1 MGMFLSALNLNA
13 DTRVAIKQA
22 LNRSMLHL
30 KAGAQLI
37 CFNEAQITS
46 NNVIKAESLYQ
57 LIYFRYLLLQVNV
70 N

>member
-1 MGMFLSALNLNA
+1 MLN
-13 DTRVAIKQA
+13 
-22 LNRSMLHL
+22 L

-37 CFNEAQITS
+37 CFNKAQITS

-70 N
+70 NWRNYKFYVDIYIYTV